1 MEPLHLNP
9 LAIAAAAALSFLI
22 GGVWYS
28 PILFAKR
35 WQRESGLSDERIK
48 NANMPMIFGTTFVL
62 NLFAAFILAHVL
74 DTYGEPSLDLS
85 LMIAGGIA
93 LGFVVTAIGVNYLFS
108 RASLKLF
115 LIDSGYWLLNYLAM
129 GAILGIMR

>member
-1 MEPLHLNP
+1 MFDVNWLGVLG
-9 LAIAAAAALSFLI
+9 AAVAGFLI
-22 GGVWYS
+22 GGLWYG
-28 PILFAKR
+28 PLLGKA

-48 NANMPMIFGTTFVL
+48 NANMPLIFGTTFLL

-85 LMIAGGIA
+85 IMIAGGIA
-93 LGFVVTAIGVNYLFS
+93 LGFVVTAIGVNYLFA

-115 LIDSGYWLLNYLAM
+115 LIDSGYWLLNYIAM
-129 GAILGIMR
+129 GAIPSVMR